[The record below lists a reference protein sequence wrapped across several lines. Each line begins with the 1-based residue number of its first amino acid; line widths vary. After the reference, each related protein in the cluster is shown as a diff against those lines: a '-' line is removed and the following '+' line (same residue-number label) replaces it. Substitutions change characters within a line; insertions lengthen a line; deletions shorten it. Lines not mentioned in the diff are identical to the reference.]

1 MKLKR
6 TCYELL
12 WLNRGNGRKK
22 ISLFTRTDLSLSI
35 KINFKKSRILH
46 FSFVN
51 RNFLFPRMLN
61 KALEYTGP
69 SHRVSVLEIWHNPKA
84 PLLLT
89 SLCCEFQDTIFIS
102 LNLGANVQ
110 ERSWSEK
117 GYVLECWIKR
127 TLGIIFCQCLL
138 CQHARYCNEQVQKHT
153 KGTVDFLHI

>member
-1 MKLKR
+1 MMKLKR

-22 ISLFTRTDLSLSI
+22 VSLFTRTDLSLSI

-69 SHRVSVLEIWHNPKA
+69 SHRVSVLEI
-84 PLLLT
+84 
-89 SLCCEFQDTIFIS
+89 
-102 LNLGANVQ
+102 
-110 ERSWSEK
+110 
-117 GYVLECWIKR
+117 
-127 TLGIIFCQCLL
+127 
-138 CQHARYCNEQVQKHT
+138 
-153 KGTVDFLHI
+153 